1 LIDLTIEEAKAHFCL
16 LKIMLMEGLKQK
28 ETSTNHYE
36 EIVEVNKYAPHFL
49 KLLKDDQNIMF
60 EPFMSKR

>member
-1 LIDLTIEEAKAHFCL
+1 
-16 LKIMLMEGLKQK
+16 MLMEGLKQK